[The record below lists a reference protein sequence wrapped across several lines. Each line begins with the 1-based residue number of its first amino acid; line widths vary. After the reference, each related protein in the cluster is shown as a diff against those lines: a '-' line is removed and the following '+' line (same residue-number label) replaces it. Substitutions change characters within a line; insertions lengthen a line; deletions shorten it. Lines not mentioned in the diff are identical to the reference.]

1 MDKVGKYLMKVM
13 ADKGL
18 AGAAVSSQICFYAT
32 EYGKGSFG
40 VISYSR
46 GVLKLSVED
55 SIDAGEVQMMSEE
68 IISHVNKKI
77 GREMVK
83 RIRIINS
90 DNTWHN
96 YKLVLLFVVDQSFD
110 W

>member
-13 ADKGL
+13 AGKGL
-18 AGAAVSSQICFYAT
+18 AGAAVSSQVCFYAS

-46 GVLKLSVED
+46 GVLKLSVAD

-68 IISHVNKKI
+68 IIAHVNKRI
-77 GREMVK
+77 GRGMVK
-83 RIRIINS
+83 RIRIVNVS
-90 DNTWHN
+90 
-96 YKLVLLFVVDQSFD
+96 
-110 W
+110 